1 MIAGFKTISSLLLK
15 EDSPEYR
22 ILKFASNDLMSC
34 SSYFFCYG
42 PIEPVLRQIS
52 PSLSNLTKFSL
63 RKFLFSYERPLLSVG
78 NNSLAREKAA
88 KAS

>member
-22 ILKFASNDLMSC
+22 ILKFA
-34 SSYFFCYG
+34 F
-42 PIEPVLRQIS
+42 S
-52 PSLSNLTKFSL
+52 PSLSNLAKFSL